1 MSPEVSLKRLF
12 CLITESHRVF
22 AASGKMKLLNI
33 LMHLRKVC
41 NHPFLFDDDF
51 DSFYK
56 KYKNNQIEVDEP
68 EEKPVQVKA
77 AEETN
82 GSGKKKRKRRG
93 QVEEI
98 AGECA
103 WCTQLCHCLTRV

>member
-1 MSPEVSLKRLF
+1 MFYKLFLVPSLTTF
-12 CLITESHRVF
+12 T
-22 AASGKMKLLNI
+22 AGGKIKLLNI

-56 KYKNNQIEVDEP
+56 KFKNNQIEVDEP
-68 EEKPVQVKA
+68 EEKPVKA
-77 AEETN
+77 SAEETN

-93 QVEEI
+93 QLEEI
-98 AGECA
+98 TGKLATCA
-103 WCTQLCHCLTRV
+103 